1 MFGLLTP
8 SLPNFADFNS
18 KTISIE
24 DNNASHVCE
33 ETNAIQRLNDADTMT
48 IDMTEQADTD
58 LANVLEE
65 PQENRLAQQQPA
77 CSDVVEV
84 DEEEDSEADELIHT
98 QYDRMQREIRDAQ
111 LAAELGVS
119 HTTSGTRRST
129 RLAMKDN
136 VKGGLFQFAS
146 YTLTLMLTLSSQN
159 PTPLSTFQSPPRR
172 PRQL

>member
-1 MFGLLTP
+1 
-8 SLPNFADFNS
+8 
-18 KTISIE
+18 
-24 DNNASHVCE
+24 
-33 ETNAIQRLNDADTMT
+33 MT
-48 IDMTEQADTD
+48 IDMTEEADTNF
-58 LANVLEE
+58 ANVLEE
-65 PQENRLAQQQPA
+65 PQENRLAQQQQPA

-84 DEEEDSEADELIHT
+84 DEKEDSEADELNHT

-129 RLAMKDN
+129 RLARKDN
-136 VKGGLFQFAS
+136 VKGGLFQLAS

-159 PTPLSTFQSPPRR
+159 PTPLSTFQSPPTR